1 MTTAPD
7 RTRSVKHDVIHH
19 IVTNGQP
26 TYGMPCRLVPEIFR
40 IARQE
45 FEPMVE
51 IRFARHSSSSW
62 LAPLHMVS
70 KKSGDWRPW
79 GDYCALNLTTVPYRY
94 PLPNI
99 QDFTMDLRGCTVFS
113 MLDLEKVYHLIPIAP
128 DDVPTTAIFAPF
140 GLFSSPA
147 CPLALETPHKVL
159 NAALMSS
166 FEACRSCSPTWTTS
180 WSPVTHLPNTFDTCA
195 SSSKCLTEHGLII
208 NVAKCELGIPTLEF
222 LGHLV
227 DASSIR
233 PLPSKV
239 KTIT

>member
-1 MTTAPD
+1 M
-7 RTRSVKHDVIHH
+7 KHDVIHH

-94 PLPNI
+94 PLANI

-140 GLFSSPA
+140 GLFKFSCMPFGLRNTA
-147 CPLALETPHKVL
+147 Q
-159 NAALMSS
+159 S
-166 FEACRSCSPTWTTS
+166 FERC
-180 WSPVTHLPNTFDTCA
+180 
-195 SSSKCLTEHGLII
+195 I
-208 NVAKCELGIPTLEF
+208 NVILRGLPFVFAYMDDI
-222 LGHLV
+222 LV
-227 DASSIR
+227 ASDS
-233 PLPSKV
+233 PSKHLRYLRV
-239 KTIT
+239 LFQVSHRAWPDHQRGQMRIGHSNLGVLGSLG